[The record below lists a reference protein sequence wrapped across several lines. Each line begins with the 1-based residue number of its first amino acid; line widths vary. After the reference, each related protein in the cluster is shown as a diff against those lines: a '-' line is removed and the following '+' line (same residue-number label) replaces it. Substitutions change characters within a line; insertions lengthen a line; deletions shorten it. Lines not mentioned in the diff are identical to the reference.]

1 VPSGRRAS
9 VDLNRWG
16 NPKMEVCG
24 GKQYYGEAIGILL
37 FDDRR
42 YPTLPGD
49 VANAS
54 TYDFPVRLKVVKGV
68 VDVPP
73 PTQPGPFES
82 YPHDVQ
88 QLVRAVEELN
98 EEGVRAVVTACGF
111 FSGVQGVLAQASKV
125 PVFTSALML
134 VPIITQMIGAM
145 RKLGVLTASKSLL
158 TDDFLTSVGITSGHN
173 IVIAGADASTE
184 FYATHMGGKR
194 ITMDV
199 ELLRKELVDVVR
211 DFHAEHPDLGALLV
225 ECSNFPTFSVDFQR
239 ATGLPV
245 FDYIAFIE
253 LMYRSVVQRPYQ
265 GFL

>member
-1 VPSGRRAS
+1 
-9 VDLNRWG
+9 
-16 NPKMEVCG
+16 MEIHG
-24 GKQYYGEAIGILL
+24 GKQYYGEAIGILM
-37 FDDRR
+37 FDERR

-54 TYDFPVRLKVVKGV
+54 TYDFPVRMKVVKGV
-68 VDVPP
+68 IDVPT
-73 PTQPGPFES
+73 PTLPGPFDG

-98 EEGVRAVVTACGF
+98 EDGVRAIVTACGF
-111 FSGVQGVLAQASKV
+111 FSGVQDVLAQASKV

-134 VPIITQMIGAM
+134 VPVVAQMIGSN
-145 RKLGVLTASKSLL
+145 KQVGILTASKALL
-158 TDDFLTSVGITSGHN
+158 TNEFLTSAGITPRHN
-173 IVIAGADASTE
+173 VVIAGAEASTE

-194 ITMDV
+194 ISMDV
-199 ELLRKELVDVVR
+199 ELLRTELVEVVSC
-211 DFHAEHPDLGALLV
+211 FQAEHPDLGALLV

-239 ATGLPV
+239 VTGLPV

-253 LMYRSVVQRPYQ
+253 LMYRSVVQRPYN

>member
-1 VPSGRRAS
+1 MHVH
-9 VDLNRWG
+9 
-16 NPKMEVCG
+16 G

-73 PTQPGPFES
+73 PTRPGPVS
-82 YPHDVQ
+82 RYPANVQ
-88 QLVRAVEELN
+88 KLVRAVEELN
-98 EEGVRAVVTACGF
+98 EDGVRAIVTACGF
-111 FSGVQGVLAQASKV
+111 FSGVQDVLAEASKV

-134 VPIITQMIGAM
+134 VPIISQMIGSN
-145 RKLGVLTASKSLL
+145 KKIGILTASKTLL
-158 TDDFLTSVGITSGHN
+158 TDEFLTSVGVTQHHN
-173 IVIAGADASTE
+173 VVIAGAEASTE

-194 ITMDV
+194 TSMDV
-199 ELLRKELVDVVR
+199 ELLRTELLEVVR
-211 DFHAEHPDLGALLV
+211 CFHAEHPDLGALLI

-239 ATGLPV
+239 ATGLPT
-245 FDYIAFIE
+245 FDYIGFIE
-253 LMYRSVVQRPYQ
+253 LLYRSVVQRPYN

>member
-1 VPSGRRAS
+1 MDVR
-9 VDLNRWG
+9 
-16 NPKMEVCG
+16 G

-73 PTQPGPFES
+73 PTQPGPFDT
-82 YPHDVQ
+82 YPYDVQ

-98 EEGVRAVVTACGF
+98 EDGVRAVVTACGF
-111 FSGVQGVLAQASKV
+111 FSGVQDVLAQASKV
-125 PVFTSALML
+125 PVFTSALMMI
-134 VPIITQMIGAM
+134 PIIAQMIGSA
-145 RKLGVLTASKSLL
+145 RKVGVLTASKSLL
-158 TDDFLTSVGITSGHN
+158 TDDFLASVGVTKNHH
-173 IVIAGADASTE
+173 IVIAGAETSTE

-199 ELLRKELVDVVR
+199 ELLRTELVDVVR
-211 DFHAEHPDLGALLV
+211 DFHKEHADLGALLI
-225 ECSNFPTFSVDFQR
+225 ECSNFPTFSVDFQK

-245 FDYIAFIE
+245 FDYIGFIE
-253 LMYRSVVQRPYQ
+253 LMYRSVVQRPYR

>member
-1 VPSGRRAS
+1 
-9 VDLNRWG
+9 
-16 NPKMEVCG
+16 MEVHG

-37 FDDRR
+37 FDERR

-54 TYDFPVRLKVVKGV
+54 TYNFPVRLKVVNGL

-73 PTQPGPFES
+73 PTQPGSFET

-88 QLVRAVEELN
+88 QLVHAVKELN
-98 EEGVRAVVTACGF
+98 EDGVRAIVTACGF
-111 FSGVQGVLAQASKV
+111 FSGVQDVLAQASKV
-125 PVFTSALML
+125 PVFTSSLML
-134 VPIITQMIGAM
+134 VPIIAQMIGST
-145 RKLGVLTASKSLL
+145 KKVGILTASKSLL
-158 TDDFLTSVGITSGHN
+158 TNDFLASVGITSNHN
-173 IVIAGADASTE
+173 IVIAGAESSTE

-194 ITMDV
+194 ISMDV
-199 ELLRKELVDVVR
+199 ELLRTELVEVVR
-211 DFHAEHPDLGALLV
+211 NFHAEHPDLGALLV
-225 ECSNFPTFSVDFQR
+225 ECSNFPTFSVDFQQ

-253 LMYRSVVQRPYQ
+253 LMYRSVVQRPYH